1 MTSQMHSISAFT
13 FNQQVISLIRIVY
26 FYIFVLPFSFS
37 VCMQE
42 VLGPNRVITT
52 SPDWANIDMINGV
65 NQEGLANPD
74 DPWEEVS
81 RTVNDM
87 LSWNRLAELPLASI
101 IFSQYYDKEDE
112 PLRIQ
117 LQRMLNG
124 YATCLGMAAD
134 IEQAGAG
141 EAVDAIQ
148 RVELFK
154 GEEQEAH
161 WLGRPLGLKR
171 PAEYTPNLLG
181 GASSSSD
188 WENIMPALRIL
199 RGDLSIE
206 GDEMVLTPWD
216 TYPGY
221 LTLYLDFELE
231 VEADFTV
238 VLEAISDDDQ
248 FMRKIVSSRT
258 LYASTLHLAPQW
270 Y

>member
-1 MTSQMHSISAFT
+1 MTSLADRLKCTFFGGLTNILTQSSIIFALPSFLLLSART
-13 FNQQVISLIRIVY
+13 
-26 FYIFVLPFSFS
+26 
-37 VCMQE
+37 QE

-87 LSWNRLAELPLASI
+87 VSWNRLAELPLASI

-117 LQRMLNG
+117 LQRLLNG

-134 IEQAGAG
+134 IEQTDAG

-161 WLGRPLGLKR
+161 WLGRSLGLKR

-188 WENIMPALRIL
+188 WENIMPALSVL

-206 GDEMVLTPWD
+206 GDEMVLTPW
-216 TYPGY
+216 TKEFPGY
-221 LTLYLDFELE
+221 ITLDLNFQLDEK
-231 VEADFTV
+231 ADFTV
-238 VLEAISDDDQ
+238 ILEAMSDDEQ
-248 FMRKIVSSRT
+248 FMRKIVSI
-258 LYASTLHLAPQW
+258 LND
-270 Y
+270 

>member
-1 MTSQMHSISAFT
+1 
-13 FNQQVISLIRIVY
+13 
-26 FYIFVLPFSFS
+26 
-37 VCMQE
+37 MQG

-134 IEQAGAG
+134 IEQADAG

-188 WENIMPALRIL
+188 WDNIMPALRIL

-221 LTLYLDFELE
+221 LTLYLDFELDE
-231 VEADFTV
+231 KSDFTV
-238 VLEAISDDDQ
+238 ILEAMSDDDQ
-248 FMRKIVSSRT
+248 FMRKIVSSRACMCALT
-258 LYASTLHLAPQW
+258 LSLILRRLLIFVFPFVQYLPVPASSFRPC
-270 Y
+270 

>member
-1 MTSQMHSISAFT
+1 
-13 FNQQVISLIRIVY
+13 
-26 FYIFVLPFSFS
+26 
-37 VCMQE
+37 
-42 VLGPNRVITT
+42 
-52 SPDWANIDMINGV
+52 MINGV

-134 IEQAGAG
+134 IEQAGLG

-154 GEEQEAH
+154 GDEQEAH
-161 WLGRPLGLKR
+161 WLGRLLGLKR

-181 GASSSSD
+181 GASSSSE
-188 WENIMPALRIL
+188 WESIIPALSVL
-199 RGDLSIE
+199 RGDLSID
-206 GDEMVLTPWD
+206 GDEMVLTPWEKEF
-216 TYPGY
+216 PGY
-221 LTLYLDFELE
+221 ITLDLNFRLDEK
-231 VEADFTV
+231 ADFTV
-238 VLEAISDDDQ
+238 ILEARSEDDQ
-248 FMRKIVSSRT
+248 FMRKIVST
-258 LYASTLHLAPQW
+258 
-270 Y
+270 